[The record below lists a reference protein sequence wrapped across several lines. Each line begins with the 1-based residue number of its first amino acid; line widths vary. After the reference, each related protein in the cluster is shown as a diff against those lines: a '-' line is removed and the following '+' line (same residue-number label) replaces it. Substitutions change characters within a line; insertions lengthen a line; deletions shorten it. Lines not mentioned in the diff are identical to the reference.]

1 VSALTESAC
10 GIVGML
16 AQQAPTLRK
25 YAKDGTQIPG
35 FMPAFSE
42 LAKSCDFEVIGAGWE
57 DEAGLLVFLRG
68 LD

>member
-1 VSALTESAC
+1 
-10 GIVGML
+10 ML